1 MMRGN
6 PPKLSHQRRNRNPL
20 RAGEWVLLPEGGR
33 KGPAPSCAG
42 YGLNRA
48 SQTWWRSIWRSP
60 MATQWVDGDVPAL
73 LELAVLRE
81 RLLDGK
87 ISVASEVRL
96 RSNEFGLSPAGRQ
109 SRRWMITEKDQE
121 RAGYRKPASVISLR
135 AVDPE

>member
-1 MMRGN
+1 MRGN
-6 PPKLSHQRRNRNPL
+6 PPKPTHQRRNRNPL
-20 RAGEWVLLPEGGR
+20 RAGEWILLPEGR

-87 ISVASEVRL
+87 ISVAPEVRL

-121 RAGYRKPASVISLR
+121 RAGYKKPGTVTKLR
-135 AVDPE
+135 VAVDRD